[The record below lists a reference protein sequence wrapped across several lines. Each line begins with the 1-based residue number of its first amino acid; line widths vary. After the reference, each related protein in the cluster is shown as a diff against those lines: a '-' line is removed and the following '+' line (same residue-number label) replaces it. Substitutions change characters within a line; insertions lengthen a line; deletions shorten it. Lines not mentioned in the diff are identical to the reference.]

1 MHLRPRLKKFGLL
14 GSLYLSQFVPFWF
27 LYQALPIL
35 LRQKGMSLEAI
46 GLLPAILLPI
56 SLKFLW
62 SPFIDAY
69 GFTRWGHYRFW
80 IIFFQLWVAGV
91 TVFCGFLSIEENL
104 PLLLVGLLLIAIGSG
119 SQDIATDALAVRLLN
134 PEERGAG
141 NAVQGIGG
149 AIGRTIGGGGMLI
162 LLNRWGWRSSLL
174 SLAAIT
180 IAALVPLLFYREPVE
195 LKSRRTQHKFSLHPK
210 FWLRSAIAYVKIFI
224 ETCQRPGIKSWLAI
238 LALMTAGYNLS
249 ATMFRPLLVDIGWSL
264 EEIGW
269 LLGVFGM
276 TMTIFGSLVAG
287 SLVSKI
293 GRKRS
298 FLVALS
304 LTTVGILTQVLP
316 TLGWTQPPILYGI
329 VSLSFFA
336 MGITGTTT
344 FTIMMDNSRRD
355 MAATDYT
362 LQTSVIPL
370 CSILSAALSGSIA
383 GAIGYRSVFLMS
395 AAILIGCI
403 GFVYRSLHTFESDRV
418 GVGRETMG

>member
-1 MHLRPRLKKFGLL
+1 MRSMSRLNKFGLL
-14 GSLYLSQFVPFWF
+14 GSLYLSQFMPFWF

-35 LRQKGMSLEAI
+35 LRQNGVGLEVI
-46 GLLPAILLPI
+46 GLLPILLFPI
-56 SLKFLW
+56 SFKFLW
-62 SPFIDAY
+62 SPLIDTY

-80 IIFFQLWVAGV
+80 IICFQLWVVSV
-91 TVFCGFLSIEENL
+91 TVFCSFLSVEENL
-104 PLLLVGLLLIAIGSG
+104 PLVLVGLVLLAVGSG
-119 SQDIATDALAVRLLN
+119 SQDIATDALALRLLK

-141 NAVQGIGG
+141 NAVQAIGG
-149 AIGRTIGGGGMLI
+149 ALGRTIGGGGMLI
-162 LLNRWGWRSSLL
+162 LLNRWGWRMSLLALAAMMLVALIPLLFHQETIPLKSRQTQRKFSFNPQSLL
-174 SLAAIT
+174 S
-180 IAALVPLLFYREPVE
+180 
-195 LKSRRTQHKFSLHPK
+195 
-210 FWLRSAIAYVKIFI
+210 SAIAYVKIFI

-238 LALMTAGYNLS
+238 LGLTTGGYNLS

-264 EEIGW
+264 EAIGW
-269 LLGVFGM
+269 LMGIFGM

-287 SLVSKI
+287 FLVSRI

-298 FLVALS
+298 FLLALS

-344 FTIMMDNSRRD
+344 FTIMMDKSRRD

-383 GAIGYRSVFLMS
+383 AAIGYRSVFLIS

-403 GFVYRSLHTFESDRV
+403 GFVYRSLHTFETDRTIV
-418 GVGRETMG
+418 SRENMG